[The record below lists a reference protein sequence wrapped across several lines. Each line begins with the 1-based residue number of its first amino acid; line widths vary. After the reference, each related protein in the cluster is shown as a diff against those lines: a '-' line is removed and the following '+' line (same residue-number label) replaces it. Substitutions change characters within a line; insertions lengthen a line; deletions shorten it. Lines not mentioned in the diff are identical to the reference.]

1 MRSVYVKKT
10 NNHQILLNA
19 IFNEFGEVEFVDSP
33 INADILIGNNR
44 QCSQWNIPF
53 YQNKIIMT
61 YSWISAEK
69 AILTSNF

>member
-1 MRSVYVKKT
+1 MRKVYVKKT

-33 INADILIGNNR
+33 LAADILIGNAF
-44 QCSQWNIPF
+44 QCSKWNIPF
-53 YQNKIIMT
+53 YRNKIIMA